1 MKRYLVFSYPQFY
14 PNGGWGDLAGRFD
27 NTEEAIVF
35 ARRQGAELLSTWGSN
50 GLYTVQI
57 IDAETGEKVYEA

>member
-14 PNGGWGDLAGRFD
+14 PNGGWGDLADSFD
-27 NTEEAIVF
+27 TPEEAAVF
-35 ARRQGAELLSTWGSN
+35 ARRQGAELLSTWGSG